1 MIRTTKKYNDDY
13 GAGVDNCGPVILEIY
28 VDNVDEDNDDDDD
41 GDDGDHAHNCGRVIW
56 GTASLPVNLRLP
68 PPNLLQLTWTEYK
81 EKQTTYIL
89 FYTI

>member
-1 MIRTTKKYNDDY
+1 MIF
-13 GAGVDNCGPVILEIY
+13 EIY

-41 GDDGDHAHNCGRVIW
+41 GDDGDDAHNCGRVIW
-56 GTASLPVNLRLP
+56 ETADLPVNLCLP